1 VLIPWRFGE
10 EPVLIPRRYGEEPV
24 LIPWRYGEEPVLIPW
39 RYGDPSPFSHKC
51 PLWDGG
57 SSMCEPLQHL
67 VV

>member
-1 VLIPWRFGE
+1 MLIPWRFGE

-39 RYGDPSPFSHKC
+39 RYGDLSHKC